1 MSKDQ
6 EATRQFDLLKSL
18 RAARDTVMSDLAKV
32 TLALTSTHLW
42 QRVNAVI
49 ATPTLLVSALLREK
63 REAAAS
69 EVLAV
74 LNLPSREDVLTLSQ
88 RLTRIEMVLDDLGAG
103 MDQLRRPITRTQ
115 QRTREAAS
123 VDVRPSGVLAALA
136 PANQNPLPSKE
147 A

>member
-88 RLTRIEMVLDDLGAG
+88 RLTRIEMALDDLGAG
-103 MDQLRRPITRTQ
+103 MDQLRRPASRP
-115 QRTREAAS
+115 QRAATRESAE
-123 VDVRPSGVLAALA
+123 VRPSGVLSALTPSA
-136 PANQNPLPSKE
+136 PKSKE
-147 A
+147 V